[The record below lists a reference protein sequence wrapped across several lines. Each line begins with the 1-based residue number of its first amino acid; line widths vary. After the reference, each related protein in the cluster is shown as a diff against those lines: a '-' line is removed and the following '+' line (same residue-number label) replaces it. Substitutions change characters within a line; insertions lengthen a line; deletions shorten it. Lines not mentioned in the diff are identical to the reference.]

1 MMMSPVDEAQKQAQD
16 KIEVSSKD
24 SEIDG
29 AQTEE
34 QTADK
39 TGVKMGLGV
48 HDQDDDNQIES

>member
-1 MMMSPVDEAQKQAQD
+1 MMMSPVDEDPKQAQD
-16 KIEVSSKD
+16 KAEVSSKD

-39 TGVKMGLGV
+39 TGVKMGLGA
-48 HDQDDDNQIES
+48 DN